1 MMLTLTVA
9 LADTQVQDDAGLFT
23 ADEIAEISAICDRIE
38 SAYQVDMFV
47 LTSQDVPSG
56 QTTAYADDYFDYNGL
71 GMGDDR
77 AGMLYLID
85 MHNRQCWISTR
96 GVMIDYITDEREEGI
111 LDAGWDEMLDKEY
124 GQSVIKV
131 LKQTEKYLKQG
142 RTSGQFRYD
151 EVTGR
156 RLTELYEPENML
168 TSMEI
173 LIAAIAGLAV
183 MGIFIASVSGK
194 YSLKGSTY
202 SYDLN
207 GLASVKLSRND
218 SHFVREHVTRVKHPD
233 PRRPA
238 MAAAVMAAART
249 FRPAAQP
256 TAAED
261 AASDAHRSK
270 TAMQQGS
277 AQYLRRQ
284 RLSPRSGAGG

>member
-1 MMLTLTVA
+1 M
-9 LADTQVQDDAGLFT
+9 
-23 ADEIAEISAICDRIE
+23 
-38 SAYQVDMFV
+38 
-47 LTSQDVPSG
+47 PSG

-85 MHNRQCWISTR
+85 MNNRQCWISTR

-156 RLTELYEPENML
+156 RLTKLYEPENML
-168 TSMEI
+168 TGMEI

-183 MGIFIASVSGK
+183 MGIFIASVNGK
-194 YSLKGSTY
+194 YNLKGSTY

-233 PRRPA
+233 PP
-238 MAAAVMAAART
+238 
-249 FRPAAQP
+249 
-256 TAAED
+256 
-261 AASDAHRSK
+261 SSSHG
-270 TAMQQGS
+270 GS
-277 AQYLRRQ
+277 
-284 RLSPRSGAGG
+284 SHGSGTHVSSSGATHGGGGRSF

>member
-1 MMLTLTVA
+1 MMLMLTVA

-38 SAYQVDMFV
+38 SAYPVDMFV

-85 MHNRQCWISTR
+85 MNNRQCWISTR

-168 TSMEI
+168 TGMEI

-183 MGIFIASVSGK
+183 TGIFIASVNGK
-194 YSLKGSTY
+194 YNLKGSTY

-207 GLASVKLSRND
+207 GLAR
-218 SHFVREHVTRVKHPD
+218 
-233 PRRPA
+233 
-238 MAAAVMAAART
+238 
-249 FRPAAQP
+249 
-256 TAAED
+256 
-261 AASDAHRSK
+261 
-270 TAMQQGS
+270 
-277 AQYLRRQ
+277 
-284 RLSPRSGAGG
+284 

>member
-1 MMLTLTVA
+1 MVKKLTAFLLLMMLTLTLA
-9 LADTQVQDDAGLFT
+9 LADSQVQDDAGLFT
-23 ADEIAEISAICDRIE
+23 ADEITEISAICDRIE

-156 RLTELYEPENML
+156 RLTELYEPENTL
-168 TSMEI
+168 TGMEI

-183 MGIFIASVSGK
+183 TGIFIAG
-194 YSLKGSTY
+194 
-202 SYDLN
+202 
-207 GLASVKLSRND
+207 
-218 SHFVREHVTRVKHPD
+218 
-233 PRRPA
+233 
-238 MAAAVMAAART
+238 
-249 FRPAAQP
+249 
-256 TAAED
+256 
-261 AASDAHRSK
+261 
-270 TAMQQGS
+270 
-277 AQYLRRQ
+277 
-284 RLSPRSGAGG
+284 GAILW

>member
-1 MMLTLTVA
+1 MMLMLTVA

-71 GMGDDR
+71 GMSDDR

-168 TSMEI
+168 TGRKFS
-173 LIAAIAGLAV
+173 LRQLRV
-183 MGIFIASVSGK
+183 WRSWAS
-194 YSLKGSTY
+194 SL
-202 SYDLN
+202 
-207 GLASVKLSRND
+207 
-218 SHFVREHVTRVKHPD
+218 HP
-233 PRRPA
+233 
-238 MAAAVMAAART
+238 
-249 FRPAAQP
+249 
-256 TAAED
+256 
-261 AASDAHRSK
+261 
-270 TAMQQGS
+270 
-277 AQYLRRQ
+277 
-284 RLSPRSGAGG
+284 

>member
-1 MMLTLTVA
+1 MMLMLTVA

-38 SAYQVDMFV
+38 SAYPVDMFV

-168 TSMEI
+168 TGMEI
-173 LIAAIAGLAV
+173 LIAVIAGLAV
-183 MGIFIASVSGK
+183 TGIFIASVNGK
-194 YSLKGSTY
+194 YNLKGSTY

-233 PRRPA
+233 PP
-238 MAAAVMAAART
+238 
-249 FRPAAQP
+249 
-256 TAAED
+256 
-261 AASDAHRSK
+261 SSSHG
-270 TAMQQGS
+270 GS
-277 AQYLRRQ
+277 
-284 RLSPRSGAGG
+284 SHGSGTHVSSSGATHGGGGRSF

>member
-1 MMLTLTVA
+1 
-9 LADTQVQDDAGLFT
+9 
-23 ADEIAEISAICDRIE
+23 
-38 SAYQVDMFV
+38 
-47 LTSQDVPSG
+47 
-56 QTTAYADDYFDYNGL
+56 
-71 GMGDDR
+71 MGDDR

-85 MHNRQCWISTR
+85 MNNRQCWISTR

-124 GQSVIKV
+124 CQSVIKV

-168 TSMEI
+168 TGMEI

-183 MGIFIASVSGK
+183 TGIFIASVNGK
-194 YSLKGSTY
+194 YNLKGSTY

-233 PRRPA
+233 PPSS

>member
-38 SAYQVDMFV
+38 SAYHVDMFV

-131 LKQTEKYLKQG
+131 LKQTEKY
-142 RTSGQFRYD
+142 RS
-151 EVTGR
+151 
-156 RLTELYEPENML
+156 
-168 TSMEI
+168 
-173 LIAAIAGLAV
+173 
-183 MGIFIASVSGK
+183 AS
-194 YSLKGSTY
+194 
-202 SYDLN
+202 
-207 GLASVKLSRND
+207 A
-218 SHFVREHVTRVKHPD
+218 P
-233 PRRPA
+233 
-238 MAAAVMAAART
+238 
-249 FRPAAQP
+249 
-256 TAAED
+256 
-261 AASDAHRSK
+261 
-270 TAMQQGS
+270 
-277 AQYLRRQ
+277 
-284 RLSPRSGAGG
+284 

>member
-1 MMLTLTVA
+1 MMLMLTVA

-38 SAYQVDMFV
+38 SAYPVDMFV

-85 MHNRQCWISTR
+85 MNNRQCWISTR

-156 RLTELYEPENML
+156 RLTELYEPENAL
-168 TSMEI
+168 TGMEI
-173 LIAAIAGLAV
+173 LIAAIAGLASW
-183 MGIFIASVSGK
+183 AS
-194 YSLKGSTY
+194 SL
-202 SYDLN
+202 
-207 GLASVKLSRND
+207 
-218 SHFVREHVTRVKHPD
+218 
-233 PRRPA
+233 RP
-238 MAAAVMAAART
+238 
-249 FRPAAQP
+249 
-256 TAAED
+256 
-261 AASDAHRSK
+261 
-270 TAMQQGS
+270 
-277 AQYLRRQ
+277 
-284 RLSPRSGAGG
+284 

>member
-1 MMLTLTVA
+1 MVKKLTAFLLLMMLMLTIA

-23 ADEIAEISAICDRIE
+23 ADEIAEISAICDRIA

-151 EVTGR
+151 EVTRR
-156 RLTELYEPENML
+156 RLTELYEPENTL
-168 TSMEI
+168 TGMEI

-183 MGIFIASVSGK
+183 M
-194 YSLKGSTY
+194 
-202 SYDLN
+202 
-207 GLASVKLSRND
+207 
-218 SHFVREHVTRVKHPD
+218 
-233 PRRPA
+233 
-238 MAAAVMAAART
+238 AAARM
-249 FRPAAQP
+249 FHPAAQP
-256 TAAED
+256 TVAED

>member
-1 MMLTLTVA
+1 MMLMLTVA

-77 AGMLYLID
+77 TGMLYLID

-131 LKQTEKYLKQG
+131 LKQTEKYLKQTEKYLKQG

-156 RLTELYEPENML
+156 RLTELYEPENTL
-168 TSMEI
+168 TGMEI
-173 LIAAIAGLAV
+173 LIAVIAGLAV
-183 MGIFIASVSGK
+183 MGIFIASVNGK
-194 YSLKGSTY
+194 YNLKGSTY

-233 PRRPA
+233 PP
-238 MAAAVMAAART
+238 
-249 FRPAAQP
+249 
-256 TAAED
+256 
-261 AASDAHRSK
+261 SSSHG
-270 TAMQQGS
+270 GS
-277 AQYLRRQ
+277 
-284 RLSPRSGAGG
+284 SHGSGTHVSSSGATHGGGGRSF

>member
-131 LKQTEKYLKQG
+131 LKQTEKYLKQTEKYLKQG

-168 TSMEI
+168 TGMEI

-194 YSLKGSTY
+194 YNLKGSTY

-233 PRRPA
+233 PP
-238 MAAAVMAAART
+238 
-249 FRPAAQP
+249 
-256 TAAED
+256 
-261 AASDAHRSK
+261 SSSHG
-270 TAMQQGS
+270 GS
-277 AQYLRRQ
+277 
-284 RLSPRSGAGG
+284 SHGSGTHVSSSGATHGGGGRSF